1 MTKMPDFKKLMEFG
15 NLFKLSKIFLTAC
28 EMDIFSRLSPKPKG
42 VAKLSEELGINPRSL
57 EIFLGGLAS
66 TGVIE
71 KKGGLFSNSPEA
83 EEFLVKGKPN
93 YRGAIFKHANF
104 YWKDWSELGKTLVS
118 GKKDN
123 GQNFWLTQDKERI
136 NAFIWGMDNIA
147 TDFAPL
153 MLGHLNLDNKKNM
166 LDLGGGPGTYT
177 VTFLKKY
184 PSLKGTIV
192 DLPLTLEI
200 AKENL
205 KKYGMEKKVSLKP
218 GNFLKDSIGSGYDF
232 AWLSHILHSSS
243 EEECELII
251 KKVYDSLD
259 ENGLVAIHD
268 FVLNP
273 DKVSPPFA
281 AVFGVHMLAVTEKGR
296 TYTSSEITGW
306 LEKVGFKQIEVADV
320 SEISRMIKGVK

>member
-1 MTKMPDFKKLMEFG
+1 MPDFKKLMEFG

-28 EMDIFSRLSPKPKG
+28 EMDIFSRLSPK
-42 VAKLSEELGINPRSL
+42 AKSIAELSKDLGINARSL
-57 EIFLGGLAS
+57 EIFFGGLAS
-66 TGVIE
+66 IGVIE
-71 KKGGLFSNSPEA
+71 KKGGLFLNSPEA

-93 YRGAIFKHANF
+93 YRGSIFKHANF
-104 YWKDWSELGKTLVS
+104 YWKDWSELEKTLVS

-136 NAFIWGMDNIA
+136 NAFIWGMDNVA
-147 TDFAPL
+147 ADFAPL

-177 VTFLKKY
+177 ITFLKKY
-184 PSLKGTIV
+184 PALKGTIV

-205 KKYGMEKKVSLKP
+205 KKYGMGKRVSLKP
-218 GNFLKDSIGSGYDF
+218 GNFLKDKIGNGYDF

-243 EEECELII
+243 EEECELVI

-259 ENGLVAIHD
+259 KDGLVAIHD

-281 AVFGVHMLAVTEKGR
+281 AIFGVHMLAVTERGR
-296 TYTSSEITGW
+296 TYTYDEIRGW
-306 LEKVGFKQIEVADV
+306 LEKAGFKKIEMIDV
-320 SEISRMIKGVK
+320 SEISRMIKGIK